1 MDLAVITTKEQLLQ
15 RRDEM
20 CCPQGGQPSEHV
32 VRPSGSRAP
41 GQGQRKPP
49 KAAAAGKSGYEK
61 KWKGFAPCGR
71 VQEEALGDAS
81 RGRFSFL
88 AQGLSPG
95 DLELWLV
102 PEFPQ
107 G

>member
-1 MDLAVITTKEQLLQ
+1 MSCVPIWGLENAAIVDLAVITTKEQLLQ

-20 CCPQGGQPSEHV
+20 CCPQGGRPSEHV

-61 KWKGFAPCGR
+61 NGR
-71 VQEEALGDAS
+71 VSPHVGGFRKRRSEMLPEAGS
-81 RGRFSFL
+81 HF
-88 AQGLSPG
+88 
-95 DLELWLV
+95 
-102 PEFPQ
+102 
-107 G
+107 